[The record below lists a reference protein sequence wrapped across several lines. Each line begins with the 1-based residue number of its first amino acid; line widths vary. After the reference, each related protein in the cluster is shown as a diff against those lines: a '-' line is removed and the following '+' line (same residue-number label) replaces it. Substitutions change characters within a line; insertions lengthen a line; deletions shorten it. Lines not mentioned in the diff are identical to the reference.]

1 MANMCS
7 STICIYGQ
15 DKATVESL
23 CQEMY
28 DFWGEDSNLY
38 EFVKKFLPGVDADKV
53 DCGGSIQYVSDEVE
67 QTAASPLAENYY
79 LFIETET
86 KWSAKIAI
94 FDTIAKER
102 GLRVAYTAEE
112 PGFEYYVKWDPSGYF
127 FPHRYLCEANVY
139 IDSDGVDLS
148 IEENEYFDT
157 PQKTVE
163 WIEDIFSPYLSDIP
177 ISDPCEFAE
186 FAMNKFRV
194 LAKDGLEDNWLHV
207 HKFEDV
213 APEEFELMY

>member
-7 STICIYGQ
+7 STICFYGQ
-15 DKATVESL
+15 DKVAVETL
-23 CQEMY
+23 FKEIY
-28 DFWGEDSNLY
+28 DFWSKEGDLY
-38 EFVKKFLPGVDADKV
+38 EFVNQFLPNIDADKV
-53 DCGGSIQYVSDEVE
+53 DCGGSIQYVSDEME

-127 FPHRYLCEANVY
+127 FSHGYICEVNVQ
-139 IDSDGVDLS
+139 IDSNGVDFS

-157 PQKTVE
+157 PQEAVE
-163 WIEDIFSPYLSDIP
+163 WIKDIFSPYLSDIP
-177 ISDPCEFAE
+177 ISEPCEFAE